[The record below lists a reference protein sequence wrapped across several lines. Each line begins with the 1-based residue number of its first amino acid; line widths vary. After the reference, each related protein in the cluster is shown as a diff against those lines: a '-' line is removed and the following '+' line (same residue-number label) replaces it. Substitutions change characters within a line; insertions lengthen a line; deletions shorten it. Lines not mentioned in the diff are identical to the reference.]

1 MRCPAG
7 QASLARHPGGAGA
20 PPGSTKRPCQ
30 ELADDRM
37 AHAKRLRLLLPRRFP
52 SARMERGRKR
62 REDRRRGTYG
72 ESAARRSASHRKKG
86 KRIGGAAWR
95 RVFNLR
101 YRASRFLS
109 ACWRAERRPRDLR
122 RDRDA
127 IGLRFSARHPFGG
140 WMVGTLRF
148 AHPTQT
154 QQTPDAWNASRQ
166 RRSMSS
172 CRDDA
177 TDSIPPPRGV
187 GGIAS
192 GNRFAA

>member
-1 MRCPAG
+1 VRCPAG
-7 QASLARHPGGAGA
+7 QASLARHSGGAGA

-30 ELADDRM
+30 ELADDRK

-52 SARMERGRKR
+52 SAGMERGRKR

-72 ESAARRSASHRKKG
+72 ESAARRSASHRK
-86 KRIGGAAWR
+86 
-95 RVFNLR
+95 
-101 YRASRFLS
+101 
-109 ACWRAERRPRDLR
+109 WRAERRPRGLR

-154 QQTPDAWNASRQ
+154 QQTPDAPNASRQ
-166 RRSMSS
+166 RRSTPA

-177 TDSIPPPRGV
+177 TGCHAREGGHPVTRG
-187 GGIAS
+187 G
-192 GNRFAA
+192 RE